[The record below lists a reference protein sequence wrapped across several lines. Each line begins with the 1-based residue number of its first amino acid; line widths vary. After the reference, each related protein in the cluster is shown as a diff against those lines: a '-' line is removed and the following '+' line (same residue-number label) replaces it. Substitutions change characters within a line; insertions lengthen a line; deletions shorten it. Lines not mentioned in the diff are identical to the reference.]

1 MPTESKRRPSTSDK
15 ISQSDRVV
23 EHKRPCGSEESLEWA
38 ARVIQQAWRS
48 SRLRCA
54 ILAWQATTVSVEKL
68 KHLGFERTTK
78 LMQTPRVVQSSD
90 RLMRVLLTTSAN
102 DTSDMRS
109 SKVPGR
115 VFVTGFLFAA
125 HSQLLVA
132 GTSHMDAM
140 VKSAAET
147 MTKAFEELSS
157 LLHEV
162 SWYKQHVFVV
172 SFKAFNMAL
181 DVWKKADSQQL
192 VSSMERHYLEL
203 DRLWQTVQRQTN
215 GDGDEEWRVGI
226 QNQRRDLLKKIRV
239 LGSNK
244 AADSVVQK
252 QHNVRTTYEDPQPST
267 TPSLGS
273 AQVMPSNKTVKQSLE
288 HLTKAILDPVSQD
301 VDNILVSYNL
311 TASAALENAKIA
323 HELIL
328 DPVIRLKI
336 DPTRDK
342 LTESFLEH
350 TKHDTHLVLQKLYAE
365 MCTIIPPSNPMRK
378 VLDTEFDTP
387 WIESQYV
394 KNVLDVP
401 NKLRLVLRVIRSV
414 CAPIRDEM
422 VDKLTEQ
429 VDSVDVIQ
437 DIFALVRQLQVDV
450 LNYQL
455 DTVVR
460 PWLRKHAVTYEREK
474 MAYTL
479 ESQDVE
485 LTTAWMQSAATR
497 VHAEQPLLPRGDFAK
512 QVFREALLDL
522 CFSPT
527 AAGAHNVPITL
538 ALDQTRIQELQ
549 NEIQVL
555 LSTGV
560 LCALVKGTCKM
571 NDTEHLAAAPKI
583 LACLQSKDV
592 TMDRV
597 VETVAKVSGKHLID
611 QLVRKTLAK
620 DSLAYRAMENGL
632 RKLITAQL
640 DKKDYLNPQFK
651 AELTQLSLGV
661 VHTNVCALVGRIDR
675 LSEFNWQ
682 VHVQWYAKINR
693 FIFSD

>member
-1 MPTESKRRPSTSDK
+1 
-15 ISQSDRVV
+15 
-23 EHKRPCGSEESLEWA
+23 
-38 ARVIQQAWRS
+38 
-48 SRLRCA
+48 
-54 ILAWQATTVSVEKL
+54 
-68 KHLGFERTTK
+68 
-78 LMQTPRVVQSSD
+78 
-90 RLMRVLLTTSAN
+90 
-102 DTSDMRS
+102 
-109 SKVPGR
+109 
-115 VFVTGFLFAA
+115 
-125 HSQLLVA
+125 
-132 GTSHMDAM
+132 M

-147 MTKAFEELSS
+147 MTKTFEELSS

-162 SWYKQHVFVV
+162 SWQKQHVFVV
-172 SFKAFNMAL
+172 SFKAFNVAL
-181 DVWKKADSQQL
+181 DVWKESDSQQL

-203 DRLWQTVQRQTN
+203 DRLWQTVQRQTS

-239 LGSNK
+239 LGGNK
-244 AADSVVQK
+244 AANSAVQK
-252 QHNVRTTYEDPQPST
+252 QHKVRTTYENPQPST

-273 AQVMPSNKTVKQSLE
+273 AQVMPSSETVKQPLG

-328 DPVIRLKI
+328 DPEIHLKI
-336 DPTRDK
+336 DPTREK
-342 LTESFLEH
+342 LTDSFLEH
-350 TKHDTHLVLQKLYAE
+350 VKHDTRLVMQKLYAE
-365 MCTIIPPSNPMRK
+365 MCTVIPPSNPMRK
-378 VLDTEFDTP
+378 LLDTEFDTQ
-387 WIESQYV
+387 WIESQHE
-394 KNVLDVP
+394 NHVLDVP
-401 NKLRLVLRVIRSV
+401 SKLRLVLRVIRSV
-414 CAPIRDEM
+414 CAPMRDEA
-422 VDKLTEQ
+422 VDKLVEQ
-429 VDSVDVIQ
+429 VDSVDVLR
-437 DIFALVRQLQVDV
+437 DIFVLVRQLQADV

-460 PWLRKHAVTYEREK
+460 PWLRKHAVAYEREK
-474 MAYTL
+474 MAHML

-485 LTTAWMQSAATR
+485 LTTAWMQNAATR

-512 QVFREALLDL
+512 QVFREAFLDL
-522 CFSPT
+522 CFAPT
-527 AAGAHNVPITL
+527 AVEVQNVPITL
-538 ALDQTRIQELQ
+538 ALDQARIQELQ

-571 NDTEHLAAAPKI
+571 NDTEHLAVAPKI
-583 LACLQSKDV
+583 LACLQSNDV

-597 VETVAKVSGKHLID
+597 VETVVEVSGKHTMD

-632 RKLITAQL
+632 RKLIIAQL
-640 DKKDYLNPQFK
+640 GKKDYLNSQFK
-651 AELTQLSLGV
+651 VELTQLSLSV
-661 VHTNVCALVGRIDR
+661 VHTNICSLVGRIDR

-693 FIFSD
+693 FIFN